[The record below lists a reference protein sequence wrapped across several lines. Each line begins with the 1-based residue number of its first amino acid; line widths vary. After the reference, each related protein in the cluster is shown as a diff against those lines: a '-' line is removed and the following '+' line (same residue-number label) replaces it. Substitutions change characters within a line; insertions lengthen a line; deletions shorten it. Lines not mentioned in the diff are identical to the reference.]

1 MIPAPA
7 ADTWHMSGWLIA
19 LHKINGK
26 GDEKVVCRGS
36 FERQKNVMKRM
47 LKTIIGILILVV
59 GISIFLYPDYRE
71 WKNHREITRITKG
84 FPNDDMPDSIHQE
97 KETKVSSEEEKEIS
111 SEQEMTE
118 NGEQDQEPGSSELF
132 TALKEYNAHLITEG
146 QDITDAWNFRQSPVD
161 VAALNHGSSAVG
173 YIEIPE
179 ISISLPLYIGAT
191 ESNMSSGAVVLT
203 ETSMP
208 VGGDSTNCVIAAHRG
223 WKGSPYFRDIDQLK
237 VGSRIHIHNLWEDLT
252 YQVTGT
258 EIIHA
263 TECGILNI
271 REGKDMVTLFS
282 CYPYMSPG
290 TKYRLVIYC
299 EREKNADTKEPMP
312 DTQHQKGTTVKE
324 LAENEL
330 ADKGIVIGESFTEAI
345 SRREDLIRLLLPA
358 ACILLLLVVSLFR
371 LKRRR

>member
-1 MIPAPA
+1 MI
-7 ADTWHMSGWLIA
+7 
-19 LHKINGK
+19 
-26 GDEKVVCRGS
+26 
-36 FERQKNVMKRM
+36 
-47 LKTIIGILILVV
+47 KTIIGMLILVM

-71 WKNHREITRITKG
+71 WKNNREISRITEKTQS
-84 FPNDDMPDSIHQE
+84 DDMPDGIHQE
-97 KETKVSSEEEKEIS
+97 TETKVNSEEEKETPSKEKI
-111 SEQEMTE
+111 TE
-118 NGEQDQEPGSSELF
+118 NGEQDHKPGSAELL
-132 TALKEYNAHLITEG
+132 TALQEYNARLATEG
-146 QDITDAWNFRQSPVD
+146 QDITDAWNFRQAPVD
-161 VAALNHGSSAVG
+161 VAALNDGSSVVG

-179 ISISLPLYIGAT
+179 ISVSLPLYIGAT
-191 ESNMSSGAVVLT
+191 ESNMSSGAVVLA

-263 TECGILNI
+263 TECSILNI

-312 DTQHQKGTTVKE
+312 ETQHQKGTTVKE

-345 SRREDLIRLLLPA
+345 SRREDLIRVLLPA